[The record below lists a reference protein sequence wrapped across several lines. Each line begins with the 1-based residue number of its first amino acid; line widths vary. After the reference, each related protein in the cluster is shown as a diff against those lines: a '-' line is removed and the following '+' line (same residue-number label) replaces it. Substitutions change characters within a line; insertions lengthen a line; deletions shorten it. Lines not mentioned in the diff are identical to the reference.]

1 MKKENNNKILMW
13 IIFLVLFVLG
23 CIVLT
28 FGNTDRYD
36 GIIKGDEPA
45 GMLLICSSI
54 VIPLIVSFIFR
65 NGKAII

>member
-28 FGNTDRYD
+28 CGDTNRYD
-36 GIIKGDEPA
+36 GVIQGDEPVA
-45 GMLLICSSI
+45 ISLIVTSILL
-54 VIPLIVSFIFR
+54 PLIVAFAYR
-65 NGKAII
+65 NKG